1 MNMAA
6 QYLPIFILMLFSL
19 LFVVLLMGAAH
30 ILGPKREYYR
40 KQMPY
45 ECGIPPTGGVR
56 HPFSVK
62 FYLIALFFILF
73 DIEIVFI
80 LPWALIFREY
90 VGSAGDFLL
99 IEMGL
104 FIAVLV
110 IGLAYIWKK
119 GALDWDS

>member
-1 MNMAA
+1 MTM
-6 QYLPIFILMLFSL
+6 QYLPIFILLLFSL
-19 LFVVLLMGAAH
+19 LFVLMLMGIAH
-30 ILGPKREYYR
+30 SLGPKSKYPT

-45 ECGIPPTGGVR
+45 ECGVFPTGGVR

-80 LPWALIFREY
+80 LPWALIFRDY
-90 VGSAGDFLL
+90 IDRVGAVLL
-99 IEMGL
+99 IDMAI
-104 FIAVLV
+104 FISVLV

-119 GALDWDS
+119 GALDWET

>member
-1 MNMAA
+1 M
-6 QYLPIFILMLFSL
+6 IFAG
-19 LFVVLLMGAAH
+19 LFVASLMVLSH
-30 ILGPKREYYR
+30 ILGPKRRYA
-40 KQMPY
+40 KKNMPY

-80 LPWALIFREY
+80 FPWALIFRDY
-90 VGSAGDFLL
+90 VDKIGAILL
-99 IEMGL
+99 VDMGI
-104 FIAVLV
+104 FITVLV

-119 GALDWDS
+119 GALEWEI

>member
-1 MNMAA
+1 MGMAA

-19 LFVVLLMGAAH
+19 LFVILLMGTAH
-30 ILGPKREYYR
+30 ILGPKREYYK

-45 ECGIPPTGGVR
+45 ECGIPPTGGAR

-62 FYLIALFFILF
+62 FYLVALFFILF

-80 LPWALIFREY
+80 LPWALIFRDY
-90 VGSAGDFLL
+90 IRIAGPILL
-99 IEMGL
+99 IDMAI

-110 IGLAYIWKK
+110 VGLAYIWKK
-119 GALDWDS
+119 GALDWEA